1 MLYSQHLQSHLG
13 TEPEINGGGF
23 PEKSFLFE
31 SRPNWARKVRELFL
45 NPWFKWTWETG
56 TGDMGDKGRGCVI
69 WWKRLRGERKRW
81 RRKWRDFCNG
91 QAGWQTENTLRGPLI
106 LILNLFFFLYD
117 NIWVEDGKQMEAVWL
132 QSGSGHSHLS
142 ACNSRVRV
150 SQIHKYP
157 FSECPKSEYHIWKS
171 SE

>member
-23 PEKSFLFE
+23 PEKVFCLNLDRIEQERSASCSWILGSNE
-31 SRPNWARKVRELFL
+31 HGRQGRETWKIRGEVA
-45 NPWFKWTWETG
+45 WFDG
-56 TGDMGDKGRGCVI
+56 SALI
-69 WWKRLRGERKRW
+69 RGERK
-81 RRKWRDFCNG
+81 RKWRDFCNG
-91 QAGWQTENTLRGPLI
+91 QAGCQTENTLRGPLI